1 MGGRSHCLA
10 QMVNVA
16 SGLEWWVSVFG
27 EEREKVPK
35 VRFDSV
41 LRFLWASLVAQR
53 LKHLPGIQE
62 TLV

>member
-1 MGGRSHCLA
+1 MENGKASDGVTPVEPDVGGRSHCLA
-10 QMVNVA
+10 QMMSVA

-41 LRFLWASLVAQR
+41 L
-53 LKHLPGIQE
+53 
-62 TLV
+62 